1 MYTYGFFGAGNMAEG
16 ILATIED
23 KSAVIMAE
31 KNGPRAK
38 VMAKRYGVAVTDDV
52 KAVAKN
58 AKTIFLAV
66 RPQEVDAVAAAVK
79 PLLRKTQLVV
89 SIVAGKTLAK
99 LRKAFGSDVRLIR
112 VMPNLGLRVQ
122 AGACGLSPD
131 KSATKADV
139 KRVSGLLERA
149 GAVSVLPEKAL
160 NAVTGLSGSGPAW
173 CAYMLKAMVESGRKL
188 GVPETAA
195 LRLSAMTM
203 LGTVGY
209 LTNSGVGLDDF
220 IAAVCTKGG
229 TTAAGMDVL
238 AKSDFAAVVD
248 ETIKAA
254 AKRASELC

>member
-1 MYTYGFFGAGNMAEG
+1 MTAYGFFGAGNMAEG

-23 KSAVIMAE
+23 KGSVLMAE
-31 KNGPRAK
+31 KNVSRAK
-38 VMAKRYGVAVTDDV
+38 DMAKRCGVSVTDDV
-52 KAVAKN
+52 KVVAKN

-66 RPQEVDAVAAAVK
+66 RPQDVDAVAAEVR
-79 PLLRKTQLVV
+79 PLLKKTQLVV

-99 LRKAFGSDVRLIR
+99 LRKAFGPKVRLIR

-149 GAVSVLPEKAL
+149 GAVSILPEKAL

-173 CAYMLKAMVESGRKL
+173 CAYMLKSMVESGRKL
-188 GVPETAA
+188 GIPETAA
-195 LRLSAMTM
+195 MRLASWTM
-203 LGTVGY
+203 LGTVAY
-209 LTNSGVGLDDF
+209 LTNSGIGLDDF

-238 AKSDFAAVVD
+238 AESDFSSVVD
-248 ETIKAA
+248 KTIKAA
-254 AKRASELC
+254 AKRAAELC